1 MRWAEKHPLLKVET
15 GVTKKQKEEQKDT
28 GRQCAQQK
36 QRAGSLLLP
45 YLQLNWSRCHSSKKL
60 AWFIGRSSCI

>member
-1 MRWAEKHPLLKVET
+1 MRWAEKNPLLKVEI

-45 YLQLNWSRCHSSKKL
+45 
-60 AWFIGRSSCI
+60 